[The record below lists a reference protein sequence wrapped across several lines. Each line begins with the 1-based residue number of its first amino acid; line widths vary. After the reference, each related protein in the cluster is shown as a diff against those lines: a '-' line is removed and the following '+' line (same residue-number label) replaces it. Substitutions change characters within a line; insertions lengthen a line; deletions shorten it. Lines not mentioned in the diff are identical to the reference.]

1 MLSFSAA
8 VEPTSIED
16 DLFMAGHLR
25 AQGKC
30 RVCYLLAF
38 ARDGNVNWLASFK
51 QKDRPKAVSV
61 FAIAIDHA
69 ASIALLRRR

>member
-1 MLSFSAA
+1 MGTHADS
-8 VEPTSIED
+8 TR
-16 DLFMAGHLR
+16 GR
-25 AQGKC
+25 ACPGARQC

-38 ARDGNVNWLASFK
+38 ARDGNVNWLTSFK
-51 QKDRPKAVSV
+51 QKDRPKAASV

>member
-8 VEPTSIED
+8 VEPTLIED

-25 AQGKC
+25 AQGN
-30 RVCYLLAF
+30 VASAI
-38 ARDGNVNWLASFK
+38 ARDGNVNWLTSFK
-51 QKDRPKAVSV
+51 QKDRPKAASV